1 VKKFIKLFS
10 LIGLIALMITSC
22 DKKGTTSDAHD
33 HEGHE
38 LGESVA
44 DLKIAYVVT
53 DSVISKFDLFKQKSE
68 EISQK
73 GKKFEGE
80 LSSRAK
86 GFEQEVANFQQT
98 AQTMTPNQAR
108 AKEEELMKKE
118 RNLVTFRD
126 NLMQELS
133 KDESDLYSDVYEKVQ
148 EYLLEYA
155 EENKIDMIFSNT
167 RGGAVWYGKA
177 SLDIT
182 QTVIE
187 GLNKKF
193 ASGASKDENKPDAT
207 AKGKK

>member
-1 VKKFIKLFS
+1 VKKFINLFS
-10 LIGLIALMITSC
+10 LVGLIAILFTSC
-22 DKKGTTSDAHD
+22 DKKETTAAAND
-33 HEGHE
+33 HSEHAQ
-38 LGESVA
+38 GENIS

-53 DSVISKFDLFKQKSE
+53 DSVISKFDVFKLKSE

-73 GKKFEGE
+73 GKKYEGE

-133 KDESDLYSDVYEKVQ
+133 KDESDLYSDVYDKVQ
-148 EYLLEYA
+148 EYLKEYA
-155 EENKIDMIFSNT
+155 EENNIDVIFSYT
-167 RGGAVWYGKA
+167 RGGAVWYGKN
-177 SLDIT
+177 SLDVT
-182 QTVIE
+182 QSVID
-187 GLNKKF
+187 GLNTKF
-193 ASGASKDENKPDAT
+193 ASTKNDKKAETKPAD
-207 AKGKK
+207 KK

>member
-10 LIGLIALMITSC
+10 LVGLIALMITSC
-22 DKKGTTSDAHD
+22 DKKGTTTASND
-33 HEGHE
+33 HSEHAQ
-38 LGESVA
+38 GENVS

-68 EISQK
+68 EIAQK

-148 EYLLEYA
+148 EYLKDYA
-155 EENKIDMIFSNT
+155 EENNIDMIYSNT
-167 RGGAVWYGKA
+167 RGGAIWYGKA

-182 QTVIE
+182 QSVID

-193 ASGASKDENKPDAT
+193 AAT
-207 AKGKK
+207 KTETKTETKAADKK

>member
-10 LIGLIALMITSC
+10 LVGLIALMITSC
-22 DKKGTTSDAHD
+22 DKKGTTLATHD

-38 LGESVA
+38 HGENVA
-44 DLKIAYVVT
+44 DSRIAYVVT
-53 DSVISKFDLFKQKSE
+53 DSVISKFDLFKLKSE

-148 EYLLEYA
+148 EYLKEYA
-155 EENKIDMIFSNT
+155 EENNIDMIFSNT
-167 RGGAVWYGKA
+167 RGGAVWFGKE

-182 QTVIE
+182 QPVIE

-193 ASGASKDENKPDAT
+193 SAGSSKVETKPEAT
-207 AKGKK
+207 TNPKK